1 MTPQDNPESQMP
13 ETLAS
18 PETGGVSRRR
28 LVRAGLTAAP
38 VMAALK
44 SNTVLAG
51 EHSCIRPSSFSSLAA
66 AHMKLSKGRTVKTD
80 YACKSHGYWK
90 NQPMTWN
97 NHFKKKRFLNST
109 FTTTGFT
116 SNPGSV
122 FSKKT
127 FQDVLEMRGNDNNTA
142 LARHVAAA
150 YLSAVSVNDHPD
162 HVWLTKAQC
171 NAIWNG
177 QGVWKPFAGSPT
189 WTRQR
194 TIDYFNMIL
203 GPAFLPASA

>member
-1 MTPQDNPESQMP
+1 MTPHNYPETQMP
-13 ETLAS
+13 ETQAS
-18 PETGGVSRRR
+18 PPPAGVSRRP

-80 YACKSHGYWK
+80 YACKSHGHWK
-90 NQPMTWN
+90 NQPIGWN
-97 NHFKKKRFLNST
+97 NEFKKKRFLNSKL
-109 FTTTGFT
+109 TTTGFT
-116 SNPGSV
+116 ANPGSV

-127 FQDVLEMRGNDNNTA
+127 FQEVLDMGGNDRATA
-142 LARHVAAA
+142 LARHVVAA

-189 WTRQR
+189 WTLQR
-194 TIDYFNMIL
+194 TMDYFDMIL
-203 GPAFLPASA
+203 GPAFLPPSA